1 MLYWAAIF
9 VIAAVV
15 TGALSFGGYVSPD
28 IDFVTN
34 GVPTPLTAIVDGVFF
49 ISAAI
54 AAALLVFK
62 AIARAY
68 QPRVKEIIG
77 GPLPPKE
84 PRKPR

>member
-9 VIAAVV
+9 GIVAVI
-15 TGALSFGGYVSPD
+15 TGVLSFGGHIPPDVDLVS
-28 IDFVTN
+28 N
-34 GVPTPLTAIVDGVFF
+34 GIPMPLTAIVDGGFF
-49 ISAAI
+49 ISLAI